1 MSAAAKNFLK
11 TYGTVGVGV
20 YGAVTLL
27 NMTAMYAAL
36 RLGGDAVLLQPLE
49 AVLGSNSETFAKIKQ
64 ELGQAKH
71 SNQSM
76 SGGGDDG
83 GDGGVVQDQ
92 TTINW
97 VREGT
102 YFGIATAVDS
112 LVSPVKLVICLPLAR
127 AILKRRGR

>member
-1 MSAAAKNFLK
+1 MNAAAAAKNFLK
-11 TYGTVGVGV
+11 TCGTVGIGV
-20 YGAVTLL
+20 YGAVTVL
-27 NMTAMYAAL
+27 NMTAIYVSL
-36 RLGGDAVLLQPLE
+36 RLGVGDAVLLQPLE

-64 ELGQAKH
+64 QLGQVKNN
-71 SNQSM
+71 NQDKNM
-76 SGGGDDG
+76 SSDGGGVHDKM
-83 GDGGVVQDQ
+83 
-92 TTINW
+92 TINW